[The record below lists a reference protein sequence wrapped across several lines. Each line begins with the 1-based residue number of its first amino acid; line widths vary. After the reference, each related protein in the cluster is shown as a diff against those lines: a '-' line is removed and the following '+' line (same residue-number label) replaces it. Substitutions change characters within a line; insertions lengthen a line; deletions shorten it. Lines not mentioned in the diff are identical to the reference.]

1 LLGTH
6 LRHGVWSMM
15 QTLGLN
21 HPRYN
26 SLRKSAAT
34 VFALAVTLINV
45 SFPVAVLAGLV
56 R

>member
-1 LLGTH
+1 
-6 LRHGVWSMM
+6 MM

-26 SLRKSAAT
+26 ALRQVVAGGIAGL
-34 VFALAVTLINV
+34 VVVGNL
-45 SFPVAVLAGLV
+45 SFPVLVLAGVL